1 LRQQVRF
8 VQEEYQNE
16 IRSVTGAMVTIEETE
31 KDCPF
36 CQGPTRVLKT
46 VPRSGV
52 TLRHGSFRTRETVR
66 VCLSAC
72 NKQGSLVMRHSAT
85 LAELIPPRSTV
96 GYDVMVHIGLERFI
110 HHRQR
115 EEIRE
120 NLEREHGIKLSTGE
134 ISTLGTRFLI
144 YLQALHEAAAPAL
157 QAAMAA
163 DGGWP
168 LHIDATGECGRG
180 TLLLAY
186 SGWRKWVL
194 GSWKIPSENA
204 DALFPRLQEIVKR
217 FGPPCAI
224 MRDLGRAVKDAAEQL
239 VKTLD
244 HPVPMLACHEHFLS
258 DIGTDLFKES
268 HDKLCNLFRQVG
280 VRQDL
285 RAFARDHGRRLGTA
299 IDKAREAV
307 RDWLK
312 PSATAEHRLPEGFA
326 GIATLRAYAQWAL
339 DYAAD
344 GNDQGFPFEL
354 PYLDFYVRCMRVF
367 WAVDTSLR
375 NPPAEAKV
383 KRALNR
389 LHRILSPLN
398 CDVPPFDQIAKA
410 LNERFKLFT
419 ELRTDLRLV
428 VKSEQTNP
436 QPAVQELRD
445 IRKAVEELEV
455 SLRQRRPERGPAK
468 DMRQAIDI
476 ILTHL
481 DRHGKYLW
489 GHAIPLPEQLGGGIR
504 LVDRTNNIDEAVFH
518 TLKRGERR
526 RSGRKNLAQD
536 LELLPPGALL
546 AANLTRPDYVEI
558 VCGNLGRLAQL
569 FAGLD
574 APNRHC
580 SLAVASLQRT
590 GECDVVRASLNR
602 SDRRLV
608 RNEEME
614 QRIMAVAMM

>member
-1 LRQQVRF
+1 M
-8 VQEEYQNE
+8 QEGHQNE
-16 IRSVTGAMVTIEETE
+16 IRSLAGVMVSLEETE
-31 KDCPF
+31 QDCSC
-36 CQGPTRVLKT
+36 CQGPTRVIKT
-46 VPRSGV
+46 VLRSGV
-52 TLRHGSFRTRETVR
+52 TLQHGSFCTRETVR

-72 NKQGSLVMRHSAT
+72 KKQGSLVMQHSAT
-85 LAELIPPRSTV
+85 LAELIAPRSTV
-96 GYDVMVHIGLERFI
+96 GYDVMVHVGLERFVR
-110 HHRQR
+110 HRQR

-120 NLEREHGIKLSTGE
+120 HLEREHGVKLSTGE
-134 ISTLGTRFLI
+134 ISILGARFLV
-144 YLQALHEAAAPAL
+144 YLQALHEAVAPSL

-204 DALFPRLQEIVKR
+204 DAIFPRLQEIVKR

-224 MRDLGRAVKDAAEQL
+224 MRDLGRAVEGAAQQL
-239 VKTLD
+239 VATLE
-244 HPVPMLACHEHFLS
+244 HPIPILACHEHFLG
-258 DIGTDLFKES
+258 DIGTDLFKKA
-268 HDKLCNLFRQVG
+268 HDKLCDLFRQV
-280 VRQDL
+280 VIRQNL
-285 RAFARDHGRRLGTA
+285 RAFARDHGRRLGTE
-299 IDKAREAV
+299 IDKARKAV
-307 RDWLK
+307 QDWLK
-312 PSATAEHRLPEGFA
+312 PSATAAERLPEGLA

-354 PYLDFYVRCMRVF
+354 PYLDFYVRCMKVF
-367 WAVDTSLR
+367 WAVEASLR

-383 KRALNR
+383 RMALNR
-389 LHRILSPLN
+389 LHRILRPLN
-398 CDVPPFDQIAKA
+398 CDVPPFNQIAKD

-419 ELRTDLRLV
+419 ELRTALRLV
-428 VKSEQTNP
+428 VKPNKQTP

-445 IRKAVEELEV
+445 IRMAVAEFEA
-455 SLRQRRPERGPAK
+455 SLRHRRPERGPAK
-468 DMRQAIDI
+468 DVRQAIDI
-476 ILTHL
+476 ILAHL
-481 DRHGKYLW
+481 DRHGQFLW
-489 GHAIPLPEQLGGGIR
+489 GHAIPIPEHLGGGVR
-504 LVDRTNNIDEAVFH
+504 LVDRTNNIDERVFR
-518 TLKRGERR
+518 TLKHGERR

-546 AANLTRPDYVEI
+546 AMNLSCPDYVEI
-558 VCGNLGRLAQL
+558 LCGNLGRLAQL

-574 APNRHC
+574 AANRHG
-580 SLAVASLQRT
+580 SLAAAAIQET

-602 SDRRLV
+602 SDRHLV

-614 QRIMAVAMM
+614 QRILAAGM

>member
-1 LRQQVRF
+1 MGV
-8 VQEEYQNE
+8 
-16 IRSVTGAMVTIEETE
+16 MVTIEETAKE
-31 KDCPF
+31 CPF
-36 CQGPTRVLKT
+36 CQGPTRVVKT
-46 VPRSGV
+46 VSRSGV
-52 TLRHGSFRTRETVR
+52 TLQHGSFRTRETVR

-72 NKQGSLVMRHSAT
+72 RKQGSPVLLHSAT
-85 LAELIPPRSTV
+85 LADLIPPRSTV
-96 GYDVMVHIGLERFI
+96 GYDVMVRVGIERFI
-110 HHRQR
+110 RHRQR
-115 EEIRE
+115 EEILGDVKRE
-120 NLEREHGIKLSTGE
+120 FGITKLSTGE

-157 QAAMAA
+157 QEAMRA

-204 DALFPRLQEIVKR
+204 DAIFPRLQEIVKL

-224 MRDLGRAVKDAAEQL
+224 MRDLGRAVEGAAQQL
-239 VKTLD
+239 VETLD
-244 HPVPMLACHEHFLS
+244 HPIPILACHEHFLS
-258 DIGTDLFKES
+258 DIGTDLFKKS
-268 HDKLCNLFRQVG
+268 HNKLCDLFRQVA

-285 RAFARDHGRRLGTA
+285 RAFARDHGRRLGTE

-307 RDWLK
+307 QDWLK
-312 PSATAEHRLPEGFA
+312 PSATAEHRLPQGFA
-326 GIATLRAYAQWAL
+326 GVATLRAYAQWAL
-339 DYAAD
+339 DYAND

-354 PYLDFYVRCMRVF
+354 PYLDFYVRCMKLF
-367 WAVDTSLR
+367 WTVDAYLR

-383 KRALNR
+383 KMALNR
-389 LHRILSPLN
+389 LQRILRPLN

-410 LNERFKLFT
+410 LNERFKLFS
-419 ELRTDLRLV
+419 ELRSALRLV
-428 VKSEQTNP
+428 VKSKQTGP
-436 QPAVQELRD
+436 QPAIPELRD
-445 IRKAVEELEV
+445 IRKAVEEFEV
-455 SLRQRRPERGPAK
+455 SLRQRRPERGPVK

-481 DRHGKYLW
+481 DRHGKFLW
-489 GHAIPLPEQLGGGIR
+489 GHAIPLPEHLGGGVR
-504 LVDRTNNIDEAVFH
+504 LVDRTNNIDEGEFH
-518 TLKRGERR
+518 ALKHRERR
-526 RSGRKNLAQD
+526 RSGRKNLGQD

-546 AANLTRPDYVEI
+546 AVNLTRPDYVEI
-558 VCGNLGRLAQL
+558 LCGNLGRLAQL

-574 APNRHC
+574 ASNRHC
-580 SLAVASLQRT
+580 SLAVAAMQRI

-608 RNEEME
+608 RNEELE
-614 QRIMAVAMM
+614 QRISAAAGM